1 MQLSKRIS
9 FILTGIGLA
18 LGMST
23 TSYAAEQDQKLIIDL
38 QKAEQLQKACRISFL
53 FQNKLS
59 HPLKDMILDTA
70 VLDKDGLAQQFLM
83 LQTGALSLG
92 KRRIRQY
99 DLENIK
105 CQDVGEI
112 LINDIAECQGAS
124 PEKDKITAESCLS
137 ALSASSRSKIKLG
150 L

>member
-1 MQLSKRIS
+1 MHFIKRIS
-9 FILTGIGLA
+9 YILTGIGLA
-18 LGMST
+18 IGVNTNAQAS
-23 TSYAAEQDQKLIIDL
+23 EQDQKLIVDL
-38 QKAEQLQKACRISFL
+38 QKAEQLQQACRVSFL

-59 HPLKDMILDTA
+59 HPLKDMILDAA

-83 LQTGALSLG
+83 LQTGQLSKG

-99 DLENIK
+99 DLADTK

-112 LINDIAECQGAS
+112 LINDIAECQGMSA
-124 PEKDKITAESCLS
+124 ETDKLTTESCLS
-137 ALSASSRSKIKLG
+137 ALSVSSRSKIKLG

>member
-23 TSYAAEQDQKLIIDL
+23 TSYAEEQDQKLIIDL

-53 FQNKLS
+53 FQNKLP

-112 LINDIAECQGAS
+112 LINDIAECQGVS

-137 ALSASSRSKIKLG
+137 ALSTSSRSKIKLG